1 MGTKTSGQRT
11 LLGAVSVAAS
21 AAFAGMALGA
31 TSSDTARR
39 AATPARTFDPAL
51 LCREQQATTLWHH
64 DHALGIT
71 QLGGLPLDT
80 GGTK

>member
-21 AAFAGMALGA
+21 AALAGMALGA
-31 TSSDTARR
+31 TSSDTARH

-51 LCREQQATTLWHH
+51 LCRAQTTAALQAR
-64 DHALGIT
+64 AAQRVQSGRE
-71 QLGGLPLDT
+71 P
-80 GGTK
+80 